1 MTNSSVNLSG
11 GASVLSAHAEAPS
24 SQASMILAS
33 KKLMK
38 HAAAPLLKQMGMSR
52 ARTAPV
58 QFLDSAC
65 GTGVVTQEVQG
76 MLARDVLDKSTF
88 ICADSSRVLVDVV
101 AGRIQDEAWVN
112 TQAEVLDARDTGLE
126 ESSLSH
132 VAVALGLHLI
142 PEPDKVLKD
151 CWRILKDGGVF
162 GATTFPRGNGSKFWI
177 PDMRAAFAS
186 LPFDAPFPEELPMQT
201 HDSGRWYDCEWIRR
215 HLEEEGFGDV
225 QVTVTSGRY
234 HVENAAEFVQ
244 FFGMMIPFIMNT
256 WWSEELRREHPVDVV
271 RKGVEEFVESKYEG
285 KGWDVEWEIIS
296 MTGLVRK

>member
-1 MTNSSVNLSG
+1 MTNSSVSLSG

-52 ARTAPV
+52 ARTDPV

-112 TQAEVLDARDTGLE
+112 TQAEVLDARVRVCPVDR
-126 ESSLSH
+126 
-132 VAVALGLHLI
+132 
-142 PEPDKVLKD
+142 
-151 CWRILKDGGVF
+151 WM
-162 GATTFPRGNGSKFWI
+162 
-177 PDMRAAFAS
+177 DMRETAELMFWAGYGLGGEFAEPCCCCAGAALDPRA
-186 LPFDAPFPEELPMQT
+186 
-201 HDSGRWYDCEWIRR
+201 G
-215 HLEEEGFGDV
+215 
-225 QVTVTSGRY
+225 
-234 HVENAAEFVQ
+234 
-244 FFGMMIPFIMNT
+244 
-256 WWSEELRREHPVDVV
+256 
-271 RKGVEEFVESKYEG
+271 
-285 KGWDVEWEIIS
+285 
-296 MTGLVRK
+296 

>member
-1 MTNSSVNLSG
+1 MTNSSVDLSG

-234 HVENAAEFVQ
+234 HVENAAEFVR

-271 RKGVEEFVESKYEG
+271 RKGVEEFVESRYEG

-296 MTGLVRK
+296 TTGVVRK

>member
-52 ARTAPV
+52 ARTDPV

-76 MLARDVLDKSTF
+76 MLAREVLDKSTF

-162 GATTFPRGNGSKFWI
+162 GATTFPRGNASKFWI

-234 HVENAAEFVQ
+234 HVENAAEFVR

-256 WWSEELRREHPVDVV
+256 WWSEELRKEHSVDVV
-271 RKGVEEFVESKYEG
+271 RKGVEEFVEGKYEG

-296 MTGLVRK
+296 TTGVVRK

>member
-1 MTNSSVNLSG
+1 MPNSSVNLSG

-52 ARTAPV
+52 ARTDPV

-112 TQAEVLDARDTGLE
+112 TQAEVLDARVRVCPL
-126 ESSLSH
+126 
-132 VAVALGLHLI
+132 
-142 PEPDKVLKD
+142 
-151 CWRILKDGGVF
+151 DGWMDGCARD
-162 GATTFPRGNGSKFWI
+162 G
-177 PDMRAAFAS
+177 
-186 LPFDAPFPEELPMQT
+186 
-201 HDSGRWYDCEWIRR
+201 
-215 HLEEEGFGDV
+215 
-225 QVTVTSGRY
+225 
-234 HVENAAEFVQ
+234 
-244 FFGMMIPFIMNT
+244 
-256 WWSEELRREHPVDVV
+256 
-271 RKGVEEFVESKYEG
+271 
-285 KGWDVEWEIIS
+285 
-296 MTGLVRK
+296 